1 MYILNLTKPNQV
13 DSTIQYK
20 ISKFPDGQQSVTIT
34 GIGMGTGD
42 PASPI
47 NLKDKACKILSR
59 LHTFEELELI
69 ICATQALRNLGVK
82 HIELFIPYLIG
93 ARSDRKFETGG
104 VNYIKD
110 VIAPIINSMGYEKV
124 TIHTPHS
131 DVSEACINNFNKF
144 EIDSVVRFAIENINE
159 ELGIKSGDYS
169 KIRLLSPDAGAL
181 KRIYGAAEKIGY
193 QNEIIIAAKH
203 RNLVT
208 GQITHTSVP
217 MNVNDA
223 GKHIIIVDDICDGG
237 RTFIE
242 VAKVIKEIQGL
253 CATVHPD
260 DHGKIYLVVTHG
272 IFSAGLTELNKYF
285 DGIYCTNS
293 YMDMN
298 NSEFSMRNDNKM
310 HKLHQL
316 NIF

>member
-1 MYILNLTKPNQV
+1 MYKLNLTQLDQV
-13 DSTIQYK
+13 DSNIQYK

-34 GIGMGTGD
+34 GIGMGSGD
-42 PASPI
+42 PVSPI
-47 NLKDKACKILSR
+47 NLINTKCKILSR
-59 LHTFEELELI
+59 LHTFGELELI

-131 DVSEACINNFNKF
+131 DVTEACINNFHKL
-144 EIDSVVRFAIENINE
+144 EIDSVVRFAIKNIIE
-159 ELGIKSGDYS
+159 ELGINPGDYS

-181 KRIYGAAEKIGY
+181 KRIYGAAESIGY

-203 RNLVT
+203 RNPKT

-217 MNVNDA
+217 MNATDA
-223 GKHIIIVDDICDGG
+223 DKHIIIIDDLIDGG

-242 VAKVIKEIQGL
+242 IAKVIKQFQEQ
-253 CATVHPD
+253 CTTVQPED
-260 DHGKIYLVVTHG
+260 RGKIYLVVTHG
-272 IFSAGLTELNKYF
+272 IFSAGFTELNKYF

-293 YMDMN
+293 YVDMN
-298 NSEFSMRNDNKM
+298 NNEFSLINDNKLY
-310 HKLHQL
+310 KLRQL